1 MWKIKDIEV
10 DGMVVLAPMAGITNV
25 AYREF
30 MKPFGVAL
38 SYTEMVSDCGLIY
51 NNQETYR
58 YLEISPKEHP
68 VGIQLF
74 GGSKETLLAAI
85 DIIENRS
92 IDYDFI
98 DINLGCPVPKVTKQN
113 AGSSWLRDEDA
124 LFDMMKALVRK
135 SKKPITAKIRLGW
148 DDDHINFKSVI
159 QKLEKAGVSM
169 IAIHS
174 RTKKAMYTG
183 KAHHE
188 LLVGLKEIM
197 TVPLVVSGDVFTL
210 EDAIEIQKLTHADA
224 IMVARGGLGNPFLI
238 RQMDHYFKEGE
249 KLPLPSLAEN
259 LQYLK
264 EHYLLLKQLKGEKVA
279 IRELRG
285 IAPHYLKGYPYM
297 KNYRYLLSSQMETEE
312 DFYRIL
318 LEAEQKCD
326 LSANE

>member
-124 LFDMMKALVRK
+124 L
-135 SKKPITAKIRLGW
+135 
-148 DDDHINFKSVI
+148 
-159 QKLEKAGVSM
+159 
-169 IAIHS
+169 
-174 RTKKAMYTG
+174 
-183 KAHHE
+183 
-188 LLVGLKEIM
+188 
-197 TVPLVVSGDVFTL
+197 
-210 EDAIEIQKLTHADA
+210 LT
-224 IMVARGGLGNPFLI
+224 
-238 RQMDHYFKEGE
+238 
-249 KLPLPSLAEN
+249 
-259 LQYLK
+259 
-264 EHYLLLKQLKGEKVA
+264 
-279 IRELRG
+279 
-285 IAPHYLKGYPYM
+285 
-297 KNYRYLLSSQMETEE
+297 
-312 DFYRIL
+312 
-318 LEAEQKCD
+318 
-326 LSANE
+326 